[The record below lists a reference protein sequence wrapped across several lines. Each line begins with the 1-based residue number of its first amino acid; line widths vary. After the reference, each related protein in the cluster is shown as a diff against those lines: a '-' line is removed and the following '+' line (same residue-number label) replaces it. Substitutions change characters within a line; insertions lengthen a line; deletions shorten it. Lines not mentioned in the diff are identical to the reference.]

1 MSEFTQRANFV
12 SHGNSQVNNVGPDLA
27 SATTLV
33 PTHRIHRVTG
43 TTPVVTITPPWAG
56 FSGTIELIPTAAFTW
71 TATAVANAPIVA
83 GTAVIG
89 RTVFMTFNPATERWA
104 SHAIA

>member
-1 MSEFTQRANFV
+1 MAEFDQRRNFV
-12 SHGNSQVNNVGPDLA
+12 EHGGAQVTNVGPDLA

-43 TTPVVTITPPWAG
+43 TAVVVTITPPWPG

-71 TATAVANAPIVA
+71 TATAVANAPLVA